1 MTKSSSIAK
10 PLTSP
15 KPKASASKKT
25 KVQADETVPAVVAS
39 PDPMV
44 ENTHPAE
51 VAELLPL
58 GELDRLAIAAETDKS
73 SKRHDYMRFYEHL
86 LTPYKEK
93 SFSMLELGVGLPSR
107 RAPSLRTWKSFF
119 PKARIVGVDIKGIS
133 KSFEEDRIHI
143 EIGDAA
149 KPRFLKRVFRTYQP
163 SVILDDASHFWSHQ
177 IIGFQTLFPM
187 LPPGGVYIVED
198 VHTSF
203 LAQEDG
209 AQYADH
215 EESFWSYFSR
225 LQAALVCAQR
235 HGPELSP
242 QESRLVAW
250 IDSISISRRTVAIV
264 KRQKMRRRE
273 VVQADTEPKT

>member
-1 MTKSSSIAK
+1 MTKSKRISK
-10 PLTSP
+10 PLRSP
-15 KPKASASKKT
+15 KPKVTPTKT
-25 KVQADETVPAVVAS
+25 KSVKAKDTAAPVVSAPEIPTQES
-39 PDPMV
+39 
-44 ENTHPAE
+44 HPAE

-58 GELDRLAIAAETDKS
+58 GELDQLAIQAETDKS

-86 LTPYKEK
+86 LTPYKDK

-107 RAPSLRTWKSFF
+107 RAPSLRTWKAFF
-119 PKARIVGVDIKGIS
+119 PKARIVGVDIKGVS
-133 KSFEEDRIHI
+133 KTFEEDRIHI
-143 EIGDAA
+143 EIGDAS
-149 KPRFLKRVFRTYQP
+149 KPRFLKRVFRIYQP

-203 LAQEDG
+203 LAKEEG
-209 AQYADH
+209 SQYADH

-225 LQAALVCAQR
+225 LQAGLVCSQR
-235 HGPELSP
+235 HGPELST
-242 QESRLVAW
+242 QESRLIAW

-273 VVQADTEPKT
+273 LSRADN